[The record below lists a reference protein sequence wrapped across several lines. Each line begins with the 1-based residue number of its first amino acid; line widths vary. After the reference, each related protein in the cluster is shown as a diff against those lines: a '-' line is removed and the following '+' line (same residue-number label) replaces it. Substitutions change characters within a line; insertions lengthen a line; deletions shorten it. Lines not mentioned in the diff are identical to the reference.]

1 MERFEFDPEKSHT
14 NKIKHGIDFL
24 EAQALWTDSDGIEV
38 PALTRDEPSVWAYC
52 LLWRKAV
59 DSVLYPSC
67 RQDTIVFGAPCSVKG
82 GGNLCPKKHLMF
94 P

>member
-38 PALTRDEPSVWAYC
+38 PALTRDEPQFGRIACYGGELWTAFYTHRADRIRLFSVRRARLKEEEIYAQ
-52 LLWRKAV
+52 KN
-59 DSVLYPSC
+59 
-67 RQDTIVFGAPCSVKG
+67 T
-82 GGNLCPKKHLMF
+82 
-94 P
+94 